1 MRSWAKLLLVLPLS
15 GCWSG
20 ESFYATTEGV
30 AAIPAGKYDIVYS
43 TDPTEQRDD
52 TLYSDRIKI
61 AYDKEGRAVVDGTEA
76 GDSNSAILV
85 KLGEQPNLY
94 VVQSDLGAS
103 IPKVGSSLYAL
114 VNLTPEGYQIA
125 VPRCDQKRADFY
137 NAAIISGILV
147 GRPVCKFK
155 TRADFETAM
164 LEYAKDAISWTEYR
178 LVKSGRSRE
187 NSLRQVS

>member
-1 MRSWAKLLLVLPLS
+1 MRKLALLLLVLPLS

-20 ESFYATTEGV
+20 ENFYALSESIP
-30 AAIPAGKYDIVYS
+30 AIPAGKYDIVYS
-43 TDPTEQRDD
+43 NDPNDQRDE

-61 AYDKEGRAVVDGTEA
+61 SYDNDGRAVVDGTEA

-114 VNLTPEGYQIA
+114 INVKPDGYQIA
-125 VPRCDQKRADFY
+125 VPRCDQKRAGFY
-137 NAAIISGILV
+137 DRAVVSGVLV
-147 GRPVCKFK
+147 GKPVCKFEN
-155 TRADFETAM
+155 REDFETAM
-164 LEYAKDAISWTEYR
+164 LDYAKDPISWTEYR
-178 LVKSGRSRE
+178 RVRKRGE
-187 NSLRQVS
+187 

>member
-1 MRSWAKLLLVLPLS
+1 MRSWALLLLVLPLS

-20 ESFYATTEGV
+20 ESFYATAEGV

-43 TDPTEQRDD
+43 NDPNDQRDE

-61 AYDKEGRAVVDGTEA
+61 SYDNEGRAVVDGTEA

-85 KLGEQPNLY
+85 KLGEQPNLF

-114 VNLTPEGYQIA
+114 INVTPDGYQIT
-125 VPRCDQKRADFY
+125 VPRCDQKRAAFY
-137 NAAIISGILV
+137 DRAVVSGVLV
-147 GRPVCKFK
+147 GKPVCKFK

-164 LEYAKDAISWTEYR
+164 LEYAKDPISWTEYR
-178 LVKSGRSRE
+178 RVRKRGE
-187 NSLRQVS
+187 